1 MDLEHWLAGLFSGR
15 RIASARDVGL
25 LCRRAAAVLGAEPGV
40 VRVAAPATVCG
51 DLHGQF
57 GDLLALF
64 AASGGPPPG
73 RRFVFLGDYVDRG
86 AGGVEVVELLL
97 CLKCKWPA
105 AVMLLRGDRC
115 WKRTLRDTF
124 CVAI

>member
-1 MDLEHWLAGLFSGR
+1 MDLEHW
-15 RIASARDVGL
+15 
-25 LCRRAAAVLGAEPGV
+25 PKKK
-40 VRVAAPATVCG
+40 TVCG

-57 GDLLALF
+57 GDLLALL

-105 AVMLLRGDRC
+105 AVTLLRGDRC
-115 WKRTLRDTF
+115 GKRILRDTF
-124 CVAI
+124 RVAI